1 MLFGL
6 VQGGFPRGVLPRR
19 WGPNPLPPLWSCAL
33 LGMFLSFLL
42 GCIPT
47 HLHRHQEGNGCVSD
61 PTFRLQRV
69 RGNPSCAPPARG
81 LSDTDPNEHAKSINP
96 FWLIG
101 SCAARSRS
109 RDHRTCRGFAV
120 QGCAEPLCSRG
131 RGSSGCHHIALRRSG
146 GVNAVLPVLLPKLH
160 PKRCRVEMWGFRL
173 RARRG
178 DVSHWG
184 KNSSFLGVSGPD
196 PSIGQGELLPSC
208 LGAVGDAEWGCT
220 VQTVLLACSRAGAEC
235 NPTSRAAHSTAQH
248 PTEFYEPTHP
258 PWEAVNK
265 SDTCGVL
272 FLTFNT
278 MYIYCKQ

>member
-19 WGPNPLPPLWSCAL
+19 WGPTPLPPLWSCAL

-47 HLHRHQEGNGCVSD
+47 HLHRHQEGSGCVSD

-120 QGCAEPLCSRG
+120 QGCAEPLWSRG

-160 PKRCRVEMWGFRL
+160 PKRCRVEMWGLRL
-173 RARRG
+173 CVLAEVMYPIGGRIPAF
-178 DVSHWG
+178 WG
-184 KNSSFLGVSGPD
+184 SMVQIQALAKGSCSPPALELGGMQS
-196 PSIGQGELLPSC
+196 
-208 LGAVGDAEWGCT
+208 GDALCKQCCSHAAGLGQNAT
-220 VQTVLLACSRAGAEC
+220 PHPVLL
-235 NPTSRAAHSTAQH
+235 TAQ
-248 PTEFYEPTHP
+248 PNIPLSSTNP
-258 PWEAVNK
+258 
-265 SDTCGVL
+265 
-272 FLTFNT
+272 LTLPGRLLINQTPVGF
-278 MYIYCKQ
+278 CF